1 MKSLRRPSALLAAF
15 ALAACTGGGDWTG
28 TVIDSA
34 GIQIVQNTEEGI
46 WSQNEA
52 WTLEEELTIGETEGQ
67 PEYQF
72 GQIGTIAVGSDGRL
86 FVMDVQAQ
94 HVKVFTSDGEFD
106 RTIGGPG
113 AGPGEIGAGA
123 VFVLVGS
130 GDTVVVPDMANRRI
144 NRYAPEGTPLASSP
158 LEIEKGLPVV
168 FQATPSG
175 VIAAQVRSLS
185 LPDRP
190 APDTLDRI
198 VRLEPDGTFG
208 DTLLQFPSG
217 GTLNLGGSSPEIN
230 LYSPEPAW
238 DLTQDLRVLY
248 GVNDTYRIG
257 IYGTDGGLQRVIT
270 LPFEREPVSDND
282 RDAVMHALERA
293 WLDAGVP
300 PNVLPQLRTMVHFAE
315 FFPAFSSIQI
325 GPLGTIWVQHVQ
337 SAAGLNEEELAEFN
351 LIEDQ
356 GAPDWDV
363 FDADGRFLGIVSMP
377 QRFQP
382 RLFLA
387 DRIYGVWRNDLDVPF
402 AVRLRVIGIP
412 GEEG

>member
-1 MKSLRRPSALLAAF
+1 M
-15 ALAACTGGGDWTG
+15 ALAACTGSTAWTG
-28 TVIDSA
+28 TVVDSA
-34 GIQIVQNTEEGI
+34 GIQIVHNTNQSI
-46 WSQNEA
+46 WSPGEE
-52 WTLEEELTIGETEGQ
+52 WTLEEELSIGETEGRE
-67 PEYQF
+67 EYQF

-94 HVKVFTSDGEFD
+94 HVKVFTSDGQFD
-106 RTIGGPG
+106 RMIGGPG

-123 VFVLVGS
+123 IFVLVGS

-144 NRYAPEGTPLASSP
+144 NRYAPDGTPLTSSP
-158 LEIEKGLPVV
+158 LEIERGLPVV
-168 FQATPSG
+168 FQSTPAG

-198 VRLEPDGTFG
+198 VQLETDGTFG
-208 DTLLQFPSG
+208 DTLLEFPSG

-238 DLTQDLRVLY
+238 DLTEDLHVLY

-257 IYGTDGGLQRVIT
+257 MYGTDGSLRRVIT
-270 LPFEREPVSDND
+270 YPFEREPVSDND
-282 RDAVMHALERA
+282 REAVMSALERA

-300 PNVLPQLRTMVHFAE
+300 PQLLPQLRTMVHFAE

-325 GPLGTIWVQHVQ
+325 GPRGTIWVQHVQ
-337 SAAGLNEEELAEFN
+337 SAAGLSEEELAEFN
-351 LIEDQ
+351 LVEDQ

-387 DRIYGVWRNDLDVPF
+387 DRIYGVWRNELDVPF
-402 AVRLRVIGIP
+402 AVRLKVVGIP